1 MKKKNALIDI
11 LWSNVITKE
20 RNRWKPVEMI
30 ENFSKNDMKWKWY
43 VMKDTIICQK
53 SDPVTLRTACTKKA
67 LKYETK
73 YKRNY
78 VDRSIYQDLSK
89 VTEIPQLPTEDP
101 KKAKPHPL
109 L

>member
-1 MKKKNALIDI
+1 MKASRNDREFF
-11 LWSNVITKE
+11 KE
-20 RNRWKPVEMI
+20 RYEMKVVRY
-30 ENFSKNDMKWKWY
+30 EGYDNLSK
-43 VMKDTIICQK
+43 IG
-53 SDPVTLRTACTKKA
+53 SRTLRTACTKKA

-73 YKRNY
+73 YKWNY